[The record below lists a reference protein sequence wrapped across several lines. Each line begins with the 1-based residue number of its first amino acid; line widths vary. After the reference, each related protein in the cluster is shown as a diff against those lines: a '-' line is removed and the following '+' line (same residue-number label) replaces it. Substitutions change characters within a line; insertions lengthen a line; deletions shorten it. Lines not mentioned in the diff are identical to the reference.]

1 MKKRMGILVTS
12 MFLILPTIASA
23 EKEKD
28 WHLVEPSSPGI
39 EAKWLEELGPEFQQ
53 EYNTY
58 NIQQKKEILSEFYNA
73 SKKTEEFKKQLA
85 NNENSKYLT
94 QQASS
99 RWTGSG
105 MGTMGD
111 ALVSLD
117 NGSSSFRWG
126 HAGIV
131 ADNNAYVFEANPGE
145 GVQRKAN
152 YWNTYYN
159 SKYAL
164 YVKGATTNAYQG
176 AQHYGWQQ
184 WRNGKP
190 YGLSMNKWDESSY
203 YCSKLVWR
211 AWKNEGVDLDAD
223 GGPTVWPVDIL
234 NSSQT
239 VSY

>member
-1 MKKRMGILVTS
+1 M
-12 MFLILPTIASA
+12 
-23 EKEKD
+23 
-28 WHLVEPSSPGI
+28 
-39 EAKWLEELGPEFQQ
+39 
-53 EYNTY
+53 
-58 NIQQKKEILSEFYNA
+58 
-73 SKKTEEFKKQLA
+73 
-85 NNENSKYLT
+85 
-94 QQASS
+94 
-99 RWTGSG
+99 
-105 MGTMGD
+105 
-111 ALVSLD
+111 
-117 NGSSSFRWG
+117 G

-164 YVKGATTNAYQG
+164 YVKGASTNAYQG

-211 AWKNEGVDLDAD
+211 AWKNEGVDIDAD